1 MDLLAQRKICDTCGS
16 SVELEMPSGFCP
28 ACLLTTALERSQTLV
43 AGSCIE
49 DYELL
54 NEIARGGMG
63 IVYRARQRAPSR
75 VVALKMILPTHLSS
89 LGAVQRFRAEAET
102 AASLEHENILPIYAV
117 GQQGGAPF
125 FSMKFA
131 DGGTLSARID
141 NYRDKPREAAA
152 LAAKLARAVAFAH
165 EHGILHRDLKPG
177 NVLFDSAGKA
187 YISDFGLAKWLQRE
201 CDLTQTLAIL
211 GTPYCMAPEQATD
224 SRGVTAAADVY
235 SLGAILYHLLAGRPP
250 IWGETPMEV
259 LHRAAAEKPK
269 SPRLTNTRVSRDLET
284 ICLKCLEKEPPAR
297 YVSAAAL
304 ADDLERFCA
313 GHTIQARPVGLA
325 NRAWRWSRRN
335 PVLAGLI
342 GVSLALLAALGVVVW
357 KSEFIPHPVA
367 NGVAVLPFE
376 NLSGNPDTAYFA
388 NGIQEEILT
397 RLAGIKD
404 LKVISRSSTQQYQ
417 SKPRN
422 LREIAKQLGVAN
434 IVEGSVQKAAD
445 QVRVNVQL
453 VNAQS
458 DSHLWANTYD
468 RKLTDIF
475 GVESDIAKRIAESLQ
490 AKLTGREQQALA
502 VKPTNNPEA
511 YDAYLRG
518 LAFETRSGFGVES
531 LSLSLKAVAF
541 FEQAV
546 QLDPNFALAWSQL
559 SLAHAKIYFSGL
571 DHTVAR
577 RDAAKAALDTA
588 QKLDPNSPGTLLSLG
603 YYQYLVLY
611 DLGAAKATFSRV
623 SNMLPGNS
631 EVRGALGRVTRRQGH
646 WDQSIAY
653 FEQALALDP
662 RNPELLRGAA
672 FTYAIL
678 RQFPAAL
685 KLYDRALD
693 ILPNDPDLLASM
705 ASIYQAEGNLQEAAK
720 LLAEVNEQTPFD
732 AAFRAKVIQLRL
744 ERNLRESVRL
754 LQARQAQLH
763 FDSEFSKCVHQVALA
778 FAERQAGDSGRA
790 IGIAEQARNTLEA
803 LYKDQLDNANIAQ
816 QLSLSYAVIGNEDS
830 ALKVAERAIMLV
842 PSGKD
847 PVDGPGYE
855 ENLALVQTM
864 LGENSR
870 AISTLGRL
878 LKTPYASFLHLHNP
892 VTPAILRLDPLWDPL
907 RADPA
912 FQKLCEEKQ
921 P

>member
-1 MDLLAQRKICDTCGS
+1 MEVLAQHKFCETCGS

-28 ACLLTTALERSQTLV
+28 ACLLTTALERSQTMA

-54 NEIARGGMG
+54 NEVARGGMG

-152 LAAKLARAVAFAH
+152 LVAKLACAVAFAH

-177 NVLFDSAGKA
+177 NVLFDSAGKP
-187 YISDFGLAKWLQRE
+187 YVSDFGLAKWLQRE

-211 GTPYCMAPEQATD
+211 GTPYYMAPEQATD
-224 SRGVTAAADVY
+224 SRGVTATADVY

-269 SPRLTNTRVSRDLET
+269 SPRLTNPRVSRDLET
-284 ICLKCLEKEPPAR
+284 ICLKCLEKEPGAR
-297 YVSAAAL
+297 YMSAAAL

-325 NRAWRWSRRN
+325 NRAWRWTRRN
-335 PVLAGLI
+335 PVVAGLI
-342 GVSLALLAALGVVVW
+342 GVSLALLAALGGIVW
-357 KSEFIPHPVA
+357 KSKFISHPVT

-376 NLSGNPDTAYFA
+376 NLSADPGNAYFA
-388 NGIQEEILT
+388 DGIQEEILT
-397 RLAGIKD
+397 RLVSIAG
-404 LKVISRSSTQQYQ
+404 LKVISRTSTQQYQ

-453 VNAQS
+453 VNAQT
-458 DSHLWANTYD
+458 DSHLWADTYY

-475 GVESDIAKRIAESLQ
+475 WIESQIAKRIAESLQ
-490 AKLTGREQQALA
+490 AKISGREEQALA
-502 VKPTNNPEA
+502 VEPTNNPEA

-518 LAFETRSGFGVES
+518 LDFEARSGPSRSNDLLG
-531 LSLSLKAVAF
+531 KASRF
-541 FEQAV
+541 FERAV
-546 QLDPNFALAWSQL
+546 QLDPNFALAWARL
-559 SLAHAKIYFSGL
+559 SRTDARLYFNL
-571 DHTVAR
+571 VHTTAS
-577 RDAAKAALDTA
+577 RDAAKSALENA
-588 QKLDPNSPGTLLSLG
+588 QKLEPNSPETLLAFG
-603 YYQYLVLY
+603 YYQYWVLRDY
-611 DLGAAKATFSRV
+611 WLAKTTFELARKV
-623 SNMLPGNS
+623 LPGSS
-631 EVRGALGRVTRRQGH
+631 EIPTAIGRIARREGQWG
-646 WDQSIAY
+646 QSIAY

-662 RNPELLRGAA
+662 RNLALLNDTAE
-672 FTYAIL
+672 TYAML
-678 RQFPAAL
+678 RQFPTAL
-685 KLYDRALD
+685 KVYDRALD
-693 ILPNDPDLLASM
+693 VTPNDPGVM
-705 ASIYQAEGNLQEAAK
+705 AAKAGIYQAEGNLREAASFLSRISAETLAAGETLQIK
-720 LLAEVNEQTPFD
+720 LN
-732 AAFRAKVIQLRL
+732 QLRL
-744 ERNLRESVRL
+744 ERNYDQAVRL
-754 LQARQAQLH
+754 LQTRQAQFH
-763 FDSEFSKCVHQVALA
+763 FDSQYDQANEQMNLALMQ
-778 FAERQAGDSGRA
+778 RLAGDTAGA
-790 IGIAEQARNTLEA
+790 KVTAEQARSTLQ
-803 LYKDQLDNANIAQ
+803 QLDRDQPGNWDLVAN
-816 QLSLSYAVIGNEDS
+816 LSEAHTVIGEKDL
-830 ALKVAERAIMLV
+830 ALKEAERAVLLY
-842 PSGKD
+842 PRAKD
-847 PVDGPGYE
+847 AVHGPALE
-855 ENLALVQTM
+855 ENLALIQM
-864 LGENSR
+864 MIGENSR
-870 AISTLGRL
+870 AISTLAEL
-878 LKTPYASFLHLHNP
+878 LQTPSQTGLYGLTP
-892 VTPAILRLDPLWDPL
+892 ITPALLRLDPLWDPL
-907 RADPA
+907 RDDPA

-921 P
+921 Q